1 MTLITY
7 YMYANLYIIL
17 FWVLY
22 KLFLH
27 NEQRYG
33 LNRGLLL
40 LSFPLAMVLP
50 LMQNSLGVYIQN
62 FISIKNSIAG
72 IKLTYVLNEFVA
84 SDTSLVSQTSSI
96 HWAELLFLSGGLLT
110 IAFLITGHWRINK
123 LIRASK
129 KMKIKGLQVYI
140 SHKPITPFSYNK
152 TVVLPASTPTSERD
166 LVLMHEMLHIRFN
179 HYIDSLLL
187 QLYQVIFWINPL
199 FYLLKRELK
208 EVHEFQVDRRMIDSG
223 VNAID
228 YKVTLVKFSVDTLKF
243 QLANGLTNCP
253 IKKRLIMMNNL
264 NLKKGTWK
272 YMILFPVLA
281 LFFVTLSSSVI
292 NEEATLTDNVSVEL
306 TQEAGEFTIETMPA
320 FPGGMEA
327 LNKYLSEKIVY
338 PDDAKSAGIEGKVYI
353 SFIVTT
359 EGVLSDVKVAK
370 KVNPSLDAEALR
382 VVKAMPKWVPGSH
395 EGKPVSV
402 SYVLPI
408 AFKL

>member
-1 MTLITY
+1 MTLINY
-7 YMYANLYIIL
+7 YIYANLYIVL
-17 FWVLY
+17 FWAMY

-27 NEQRYG
+27 NEQQFR
-33 LNRGLLL
+33 LNRSLLL
-40 LSFPLAMVLP
+40 LAFPLALILP
-50 LMQNSLGVYIQN
+50 LCHQLIGTFAQSMLPLNP
-62 FISIKNSIAG
+62 G
-72 IKLTYVLNEFVA
+72 IPALNITYMLNEFVV
-84 SDTSLVSQTSSI
+84 SDTILVQQTPVL
-96 HWAELLFLSGGLLT
+96 HLVKNGLLSGGLLT
-110 IAFLITGHWRINK
+110 IAVLISGHWRIHK
-123 LIRASK
+123 LIRSAKRVNINS
-129 KMKIKGLQVYI
+129 QWVYI

-152 TVVLPASTPTSERD
+152 TVVIPTATPNAERD
-166 LVLMHEMLHIRFN
+166 MVLMHETLHIRFY

-187 QLYQVIFWINPL
+187 QMYQVIFWINPL

-208 EVHEFQVDRRMIDSG
+208 EVHEFQVDQQMIHSG
-223 VNAID
+223 INAID

-264 NLKKGTWK
+264 NLKKRTWK

-281 LFFVTLSSSVI
+281 LFFVTLSSSTV

-306 TQEAGEFTIETMPA
+306 TQDAGEFTIETMPSY
-320 FPGGMEA
+320 PGGMEA
-327 LNKYLSEKIVY
+327 LNKYLKEKIKY
-338 PDDAKSAGIEGKVYI
+338 PADAKSAKVEGKVYI

-359 EGVLSDVKVAK
+359 DGTLSDIKVAK